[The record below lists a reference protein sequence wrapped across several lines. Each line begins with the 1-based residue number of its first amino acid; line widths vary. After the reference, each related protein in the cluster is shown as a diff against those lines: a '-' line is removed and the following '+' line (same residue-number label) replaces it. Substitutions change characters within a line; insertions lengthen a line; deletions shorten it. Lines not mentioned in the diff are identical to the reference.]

1 MIHNTHLPE
10 STLNKKSNSIC
21 YHVMRESV
29 AMGNSITEHIGT
41 NENIADLATRFLY
54 GGKWKHMVRNI
65 LYDIYDDDN

>member
-1 MIHNTHLPE
+1 
-10 STLNKKSNSIC
+10 
-21 YHVMRESV
+21 MRESV
-29 AMGNSITEHIGT
+29 AMGNSIMEHIGT